1 MRPTLVR
8 NVPYNALHFGLFT
21 AIQRLC
27 RALGLPAANAWAGA
41 LAGALTA
48 LATTPIDLI
57 NTRVQVQGAV
67 AGAPRYTGIGD
78 AVVRIVR
85 EEGGVGALFRG
96 ALPRVLQYSPSAML
110 FFAVFEGV
118 KRRLLALALL

>member
-1 MRPTLVR
+1 MRCSH
-8 NVPYNALHFGLFT
+8 AST
-21 AIQRLC
+21 ASETGPG
-27 RALGLPAANAWAGA
+27 APAAASAWAGA

-96 ALPRVLQYSPSAML
+96 ALPRMLQYSPSAML
-110 FFAVFEGV
+110 FFAVFEAV